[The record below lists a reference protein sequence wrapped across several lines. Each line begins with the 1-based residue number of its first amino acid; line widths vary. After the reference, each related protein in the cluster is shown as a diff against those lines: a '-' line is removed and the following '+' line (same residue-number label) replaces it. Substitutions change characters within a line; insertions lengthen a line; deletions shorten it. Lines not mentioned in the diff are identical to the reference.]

1 VGVKVKVTRE
11 KTENCQVFLTIE
23 MEPTEVEESL
33 EKSYHRLVK
42 KADIPGFRRG
52 KAPRAV
58 LERSIGKEAL
68 LDDAL
73 DKLLPQAYE
82 KAIQEQGIEAIAQAS
97 VEIAQTDPVVFKVTV
112 PIKPV
117 IELGDYRNIQV
128 EPQVVEVAED
138 NVNAVVEQLRHQH
151 AVWEPVERPV
161 EFNDLLA
168 LDIESN
174 IEDKPFI
181 NQKGA
186 QYQVLQGLPSPVP
199 GFAEQLVGMR
209 RDEGKEFKLQIPSD
223 YPRSELAGK
232 ESSFRVSVTE
242 IKQEVLPELNDEFA
256 KEVSPDS
263 KTLDLLREQISTNLR
278 LRAEER
284 ARTDFEERVV
294 EAVVDLARL
303 EFPPVLLEREIGRL
317 LNEQLSYLQRGNSSL
332 EEYLSSKSKT
342 EEELREELRPRATK
356 RITQSLVL
364 GKIAEE
370 EKIEVSDSE
379 IQSEIESMT
388 KSATD
393 NKELLEFLKSEQAH
407 ESIEQMLLTR
417 KTVQHL
423 VEIAK
428 GSNTQTT

>member
-388 KSATD
+388 KSVTD

-428 GSNTQTT
+428 GSNT